1 LAAKW
6 QCPVDA
12 LLVGMLTGLAGG
24 FIGDASGWCRRKLR
38 VNGIA
43 TPKTG
48 VKGNL
53 PISTTSFVEFVLLC
67 IFLGFALVLTIENNV
82 IMLIFVMQLKD

>member
-1 LAAKW
+1 MTL
-6 QCPVDA
+6 Q
-12 LLVGMLTGLAGG
+12 VGAVG
-24 FIGDASGWCRRKLR
+24 SSVR